1 MMNYLWRSVTPYS
14 WLRSSRTGGVLSS
27 IWARITRQRVP
38 FQGSV
43 YRSIALSPRTR
54 FVDLL
59 TLRHRVEFL
68 LRSLLKI
75 LAQILRVGI
84 GSMMHGQLTLRNLD
98 TLTWLLNIYFGSR
111 LLLYYIASNFQ
122 SFAFFLLFLLSFIL
136 SWTTELLYPISL
148 SRNCAATLLSAVTP
162 FLGLLYRYS

>member
-1 MMNYLWRSVTPYS
+1 M
-14 WLRSSRTGGVLSS
+14 
-27 IWARITRQRVP
+27 P

-122 SFAFFLLFLLSFIL
+122 SFAFLLLFLLLSFIL